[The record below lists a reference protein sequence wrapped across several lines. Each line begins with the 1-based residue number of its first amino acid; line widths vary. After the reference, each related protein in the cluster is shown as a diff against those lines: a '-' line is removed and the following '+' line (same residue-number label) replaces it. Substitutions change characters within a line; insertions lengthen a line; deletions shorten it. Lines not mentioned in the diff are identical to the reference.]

1 MNKKMI
7 AILIEVVRG
16 TPYTDHKTA
25 AFESACDVIAKYE
38 GLAWTKRREANFKA
52 KCFASPSYY

>member
-1 MNKKMI
+1 MI